1 MTQNNNTHET
11 DEKLGDVI
19 GQIVNF
25 ESLENRMIKGKDN
38 MRLLIELRDQ
48 KLCYVKEWKGA
59 YSISSGYIS
68 THILLNPTLDLIDQF
83 KARFGSLVVGDVFL

>member
-1 MTQNNNTHET
+1 MIIFF
-11 DEKLGDVI
+11 GYVDVI

-48 KLCYVKEWKGA
+48 K
-59 YSISSGYIS
+59 
-68 THILLNPTLDLIDQF
+68 
-83 KARFGSLVVGDVFL
+83 